1 MNYNNPLQGNPAGA
15 FAIIS
20 EYTIKLLEK
29 GIVPWEQPWNSYGI
43 PRNVSSGYL
52 YNGWNAVFLNT
63 ITRIQGY
70 KTPLFLTFNQT
81 RNKGGKIKRGEKGYP
96 IVLWQNMNNQY
107 TSVGNREETDRT
119 YSRSRTTCTTYWVFN
134 IDQTENIAFDMPL
147 QARQKSPLEKTSSCQ
162 TLIEGVPNCPP
173 IRDGHMSAYCTMLDY
188 IQIPAINKFKSVDHY
203 YSHLFHMLAY
213 STGHQSRLG
222 RKDVTENEDFK
233 QLISPKEVLT
243 AEITIAMLC
252 VMTGIIRQPTANKT
266 YNPTYW
272 CKQIRD
278 NKTLILKASSQAI
291 AAIDYLLY
299 AQPSGHSLPH
309 AFDDIATAS

>member
-63 ITRIQGY
+63 ITRIHGY

-107 TSVGNREETDRT
+107 TSVGNPDETDRT
-119 YSRSRTTCTTYWVFN
+119 YSRYRTTCTTYWVFN
-134 IDQTENIAFDMPL
+134 IDQTENIAFDMPI

-173 IRDGHMSAYCTMLDY
+173 IRDGHITSYCTMLDY
-188 IQIPAINKFKSVDHY
+188 IQVPAINKFKSVDHY

-252 VMTGIIRQPTANKT
+252 AMTGIVRQPTANKT
-266 YNPTYW
+266 YNPAYW

-278 NKTLILKASSQAI
+278 NKTLILKASSQAK

-299 AQPSGHSLPH
+299 AQPSGQSLPH
-309 AFDDIATAS
+309 ASEDIATAS